1 MRPQFLHLTGPRR
14 GRTDTP
20 KGPEV
25 VIGTGVDSGLRLGP
39 WRGLADRH
47 AVVTFDDCGC
57 DFLIRALDGQVFVN
71 HREVDE
77 VILHQGD
84 LVELGIG
91 GPKLRFRVFHGRGA
105 SCKPVRTMLGDAAA
119 VGRASGLVASGQS
132 LVRDLLTQATL
143 TLKIGF
149 PVLVAGVVGLA
160 FAAGW
165 IGGGAMTSERM
176 QQDLDALRAELEE
189 LRGRDAV
196 ATREDLEAIKTELAT
211 RSKALDALTRERAA
225 VRSVLETGSR
235 SVGITHGVWTL
246 ALPNSLR
253 TPDRVHLSRADGS
266 RVEIEYTGTGFHVGE
281 GRVVTN
287 RHVVLPWEYADEV
300 EPMVARGFEP
310 EMLSLSVTFPGL
322 APMTVAPESVRV
334 REEDRIDVAVFSAPV
349 PEDWPALEFDDRA
362 AEETRGQ
369 TVLVLGYPTGVNALL
384 AKADPG
390 VSQQVVEAADGRL
403 AAVIAGLAERGAV
416 SPVITRGVLAEVQDE
431 RLVYDAETTSGGSG
445 GPVLGTDGRVVG
457 VNYAITVGF
466 GGSNFG
472 VPIRFVRPLLD

>member
-1 MRPQFLHLTGPRR
+1 
-14 GRTDTP
+14 
-20 KGPEV
+20 
-25 VIGTGVDSGLRLGP
+25 
-39 WRGLADRH
+39 
-47 AVVTFDDCGC
+47 
-57 DFLIRALDGQVFVN
+57 
-71 HREVDE
+71 
-77 VILHQGD
+77 
-84 LVELGIG
+84 
-91 GPKLRFRVFHGRGA
+91 
-105 SCKPVRTMLGDAAA
+105 
-119 VGRASGLVASGQS
+119 
-132 LVRDLLTQATL
+132 
-143 TLKIGF
+143 F

-322 APMTVAPESVRV
+322 APMTVAPESVRI
-334 REEDRIDVAVFSAPV
+334 REGDRIDVAVFSAPV

>member
-20 KGPEV
+20 KGPDV

-47 AVVTFDDCGC
+47 AVVSFDDCGC

-77 VILHQGD
+77 VMLHQGD

-91 GPKLRFRVFHGRGA
+91 GPKLRFRVFHGAGA

-119 VGRASGLVASGQS
+119 VRRASGIVASGES

-149 PVLVAGVVGLA
+149 PALLLGVLGLA

-165 IGGGAMTSERM
+165 IGGGAMTGERM
-176 QQDLDALRAELEE
+176 QQDLDVLRAELEE
-189 LRGRDAV
+189 LRTRETV
-196 ATREDLEAIKTELAT
+196 ATKEDLEAIRRELET
-211 RSKALDALTRERAA
+211 RARALDALAREREA
-225 VRSVLETGSR
+225 VKSVLESGSR
-235 SVGITHGVWTL
+235 GVGLIHGVWTL
-246 ALPNSLR
+246 ALPSGLR
-253 TPDRVHLSRADGS
+253 TPDQVHLSRADGS
-266 RVEIEYTGTGFHVGE
+266 RVEIEYTGTGFHIGA
-281 GRVVTN
+281 GRVITN
-287 RHVVLPWEYADEV
+287 RHVVRPWEYAEEV

-322 APMTVAPESVRV
+322 SPILVATESIRL
-334 REEDRIDVAVFSAPV
+334 RPEDRIDVALFSADI
-349 PEDWPALEFDDRA
+349 PEEWPSLQLDDRA
-362 AEETRGQ
+362 AAETRGQ

-390 VSQQVVEAADGRL
+390 ISREVIEAADGQL
-403 AAVIAGLAERGAV
+403 AALIAGLAERGAV
-416 SPVITRGVLAEVQDE
+416 SPVITRGVLAEVQPE

-457 VNYAITVGF
+457 VNYAVTVGF

-472 VPIRFVRPLLD
+472 VPIRFVQDLLR

>member
-25 VIGTGVDSGLRLGP
+25 VIGTGVDSTLRLGP
-39 WRGLADRH
+39 WRGLAERH

-57 DFLIRALDGQVFVN
+57 DFLIRALEGQVFVN

-143 TLKIGF
+143 TLKVGF
-149 PVLVAGVVGLA
+149 PVLVAGLLGLA

-165 IGGGAMTSERM
+165 IGGGAMTGGRM

-189 LRGRDAV
+189 LRTRETV
-196 ATREDLEAIKTELAT
+196 ATKEDLATIRRELDA
-211 RSKALDALTRERAA
+211 RADALDALTRERAA
-225 VRSVLETGSR
+225 VKSVLENGSR
-235 SVGITHGVWTL
+235 GVGLVHGVWTL
-246 ALPNSLR
+246 ALPSGLR
-253 TPDRVHLSRADGS
+253 TPDQVHLSRADGS
-266 RVEIEYTGTGFHVGE
+266 RVEIEYTGTGFHVGA

-287 RHVVLPWEYADEV
+287 RHVVRPWEYADEV
-300 EPMVARGFEP
+300 EPMIARGFEP

-322 APMTVAPESVRV
+322 APMTVVADSVRI
-334 REEDRIDVAVFSAPV
+334 REGDRIDVAVFSAAV
-349 PEDWPALEFDDRA
+349 PEDWPVLEFDDRK

-390 VSQQVVEAADGRL
+390 VSQQVVESAQGRL